1 MLFSCGADF
10 TTVEVLLEK
19 QDFGKMPQVLEK
31 IPTPMLQLAV
41 LPLTPMHTERP
52 DEKYH
57 EFSFPHLFLLD
68 GAALMFFVSH
78 PLPSKPL

>member
-1 MLFSCGADF
+1 MLFSCGAIEETRF
-10 TTVEVLLEK
+10 WENATGL
-19 QDFGKMPQVLEK
+19 GK
-31 IPTPMLQLAV
+31 ITTPMLQLTV
-41 LPLTPMHTERP
+41 LPLTPMHTECP